1 MLRSVDRSGPA
12 LSETLTRVMSEHP
25 RAHYYIAGSPDFVH
39 TVSDELKGKGI
50 QKIESDE
57 FKGLLAE

>member
-1 MLRSVDRSGPA
+1 
-12 LSETLTRVMSEHP
+12 MSEHP